1 MYQLNYDNMTGK
13 VSGIKRLFD
22 SASIPLCED
31 NTDYRAFLEWNGD
44 QAIPLDIVSV
54 NQTIKDAY
62 EAEKAAREAAQAAK
76 AKAIIDNLPSWAQVE
91 AAIDAADTLPK
102 LRAIVKKLARVEY
115 WEVKNKAD

>member
-1 MYQLNYDNMTGK
+1 MYQLNYGFDGK
-13 VSGIKRLFD
+13 VSGIKRTKD
-22 SASIPLCED
+22 SASIPLAVG
-31 NTDYRAFLEWNGD
+31 NTDYQDFLIWNTE
-44 QAIPLDIVSV
+44 QETPLDLEAI
-54 NQTIKDAY
+54 NQVMKDAY

>member
-1 MYQLNYDNMTGK
+1 MYQLNYDNTTGK
-13 VSGIKRLFD
+13 VSGIKRNKD
-22 SASIPLCED
+22 SASLPLAEG
-31 NTDYRAFLEWNGD
+31 NSDYQAFLEWNAK
-44 QAIPLDIVSV
+44 QAVPLDIVTV